1 VKPTSLRFATSLVK
15 FFNDD
20 EESASASADWRG
32 DFGIEVRN
40 ESAFY
45 VGAPGQSGLPLPV
58 FLSADELRLRNPTYY
73 ASATR
78 SDFRAL
84 LLGELDVISAVLEKR
99 LGLTGDLTPV
109 IARMK
114 FRGLLERWLI
124 KAKMEIPTWDSEMI

>member
-1 VKPTSLRFATSLVK
+1 VQ

-20 EESASASADWRG
+20 EEAASASAGWRG

-45 VGAPGQSGLPLPV
+45 IGAPSQSRLPLPSL
-58 FLSADELRLRNPTYY
+58 LSADELRLRKPVYY
-73 ASATR
+73 VSATR
-78 SDFRAL
+78 PDFRAL

-99 LGLTGDLTPV
+99 LALMGDLTPV